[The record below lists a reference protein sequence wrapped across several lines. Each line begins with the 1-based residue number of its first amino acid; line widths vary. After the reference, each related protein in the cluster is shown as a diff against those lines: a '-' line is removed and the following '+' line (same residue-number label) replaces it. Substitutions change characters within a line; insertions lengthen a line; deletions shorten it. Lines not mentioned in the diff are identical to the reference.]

1 MDSITG
7 FVVSPTSSIRS
18 TDTQDIPMLATIAIS
33 FVIMLLAVTGMAVGA
48 LVANKPIKGSCG
60 GIAAQDGFDCACAAA
75 GRKVCDDEEQ
85 PAVSPRS
92 QLANNA
98 LK

>member
-1 MDSITG
+1 
-7 FVVSPTSSIRS
+7 
-18 TDTQDIPMLATIAIS
+18 MLATIAIS

-60 GIAAQDGFDCACAAA
+60 GIAAKDGFDCACAAA
-75 GRKVCDDEEQ
+75 GRKVCDDEDQ

-92 QLANNA
+92 QLASNA

>member
-1 MDSITG
+1 
-7 FVVSPTSSIRS
+7 
-18 TDTQDIPMLATIAIS
+18 MLATITIS

-60 GIAAQDGFDCACAAA
+60 GIAAKDGFDCACAAA
-75 GRKVCDDEEQ
+75 GRKVCDDEE
-85 PAVSPRS
+85 PDVSPRS
-92 QLANNA
+92 RLASNA